1 MKKTLV
7 TICSATML
15 LFACNSNNADNT
27 KDVSNDTAASTETAK
42 DEKWVPVDSATMMK
56 VWMDYS
62 TPGDAHKM
70 LAKSD
75 GKWNV
80 ETTMWMEA
88 DKPPMTSTGE
98 STNKMVMGG
107 RYQMGEFK
115 GNMMGMPFEGMSI
128 TGYDNHKKKYV
139 STWIDNT
146 STGVMTMEGTWDDA
160 TKTMTME
167 GKMEDIY
174 REGKYCEMKEVFKII
189 DDDHHVMEMYGP
201 DNKTGKQFKT
211 MEIKYTRKK

>member
-1 MKKTLV
+1 MKKTLI

-27 KDVSNDTAASTETAK
+27 KDVSKDTTATSTENK
-42 DEKWVPVDSATMMK
+42 DEKWVPVDSATAMK
-56 VWMDYS
+56 AWMDFA
-62 TPGDAHKM
+62 TPGEAHKA

-75 GKWNV
+75 GNWTC

-98 STNKMVMGG
+98 STNKMIMGG

-139 STWIDNT
+139 STWIDNMG
-146 STGVMTMEGTWDDA
+146 TGIMHMEGTWDDA

-167 GKMEDIY
+167 GKMEDIT
-174 REGKYCEMKEVFKII
+174 REGKYCEMKETFKMV
-189 DDDHHVMEMYGP
+189 DDDHMVMEMYGP
-201 DNKTGKQFKT
+201 DPKTGKQYKT